1 MKINASAE
9 LSLALIA
16 RPKINADARYFDLNN
31 RKTERI
37 TKNVGI
43 ISICVLNITNCNPSE
58 VFCVGD
64 NPKKDIFLSYYD
76 IKTFII

>member
-1 MKINASAE
+1 MKINANAE

-43 ISICVLNITNCNPSE
+43 ISSCV
-58 VFCVGD
+58 
-64 NPKKDIFLSYYD
+64 
-76 IKTFII
+76 